1 MTRGVLTSIMKIKLS
16 LCCSTHIPMVN
27 SVVNHEK
34 WHQVVSLR
42 NLRKFPTRAE
52 NDKVPNGLRRK
63 FVPYLHATFIDRRKL
78 FKMAAARGKTT
89 KNEEQHGFLLYFPFH
104 NWCESPLCHGLPYR
118 KQFTEENV
126 YGILSHTMVTHTTF
140 RFCPVSLSWGL

>member
-63 FVPYLHATFIDRRKL
+63 FVPYLHATFIDGRKL
-78 FKMAAARGKTT
+78 FKMAAAAEKLRRT
-89 KNEEQHGFLLYFPFH
+89 KNNTGSCCIFFFIIDVKVPCATAYPTENNSQRKMFMEFSPIPWLPTLPF
-104 NWCESPLCHGLPYR
+104 GLVP
-118 KQFTEENV
+118 
-126 YGILSHTMVTHTTF
+126 
-140 RFCPVSLSWGL
+140 